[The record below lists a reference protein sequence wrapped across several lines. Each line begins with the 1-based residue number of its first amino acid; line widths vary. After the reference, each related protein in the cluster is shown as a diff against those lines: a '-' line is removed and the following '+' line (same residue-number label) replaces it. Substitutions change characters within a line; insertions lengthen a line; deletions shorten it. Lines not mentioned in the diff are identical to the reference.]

1 LPIVA
6 LNSKARARAG
16 EREREEEEEHV
27 RLMWPLS
34 VDLELTCTN
43 PLRSLL
49 PAAPLREAFISVLSL
64 LALLVHQ
71 YKY

>member
-6 LNSKARARAG
+6 LNSKATARAG
-16 EREREEEEEHV
+16 EREREEEEHV

-49 PAAPLREAFISVLSL
+49 PAAPLREAFISVLTL
-64 LALLVHQ
+64 LALLEHQ